1 MRKVLGRC
9 RERVILEALRGCPT
23 CVLLSTKSS
32 LAWFGRPRWQVQ
44 LNKQRP
50 RSLSAALE
58 MLALTAS
65 GLWVFSL
72 SCRSRSEVSRTSYSR
87 WSGHFTDACDQLEAR
102 IADNMFIVHE
112 AYCNVRPVG
121 FLKIIDRA
129 CMMGALALK
138 IYLKCA

>member
-1 MRKVLGRC
+1 MQKVLGRC

-32 LAWFGRPRWQVQ
+32 LAWFGRPCWQVQ

-58 MLALTAS
+58 MFALTVS
-65 GLWVFSL
+65 GLWVFYL
-72 SCRSRSEVSRTSYSR
+72 SYRSRSEVSRTSYSR
-87 WSGHFTDACDQLEAR
+87 WSGHFTDACDQLEVR
-102 IADNMFIVHE
+102 IADNMFIVHG

-121 FLKIIDRA
+121 FPEIIDGA
-129 CMMGALALK
+129 CTMGALALK

>member
-9 RERVILEALRGCPT
+9 RERVFLEALCGCPT
-23 CVLLSTKSS
+23 CVLLSTRSS

-58 MLALTAS
+58 MFALTAS

-72 SCRSRSEVSRTSYSR
+72 SCRSRSDVPRMSYSR
-87 WSGHFTDACDQLEAR
+87 WSGRSTDACDQLEAR
-102 IADNMFIVHE
+102 IADNMLIVHE

-121 FLKIIDRA
+121 FPEITDGA